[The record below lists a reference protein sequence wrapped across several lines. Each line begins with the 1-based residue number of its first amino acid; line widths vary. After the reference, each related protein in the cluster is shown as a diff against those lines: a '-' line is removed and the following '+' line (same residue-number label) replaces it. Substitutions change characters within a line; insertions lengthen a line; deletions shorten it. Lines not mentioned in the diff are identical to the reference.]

1 MAPKCAITSPI
12 IYVFILNLFIVL
24 GGALFN
30 SMFGYP
36 NGCENGLRPP
46 HAAAAAAAFGLPPH
60 MSLFYWPYPSPPIS
74 PNNYFSL
81 QQPQMVIIYAPIMY

>member
-1 MAPKCAITSPI
+1 M
-12 IYVFILNLFIVL
+12 YNLNHNSIFP
-24 GGALFN
+24 GGALYN
-30 SMFGYP
+30 SMFGYT

-46 HAAAAAAAFGLPPH
+46 HAAAAAAAAFGLPPH

-81 QQPQMVIIYAPIMY
+81 QQQPQMVCTIFIFTFSSPGPDFP